1 MLKYISNNNTYVLFH
16 NNNNYN
22 LFCNIKRQWDIHPKL
37 KPNSYVCMGQ
47 NQLVLSSTDK
57 MAIDYLN
64 LGTNVLLKN

>member
-1 MLKYISNNNTYVLFH
+1 MLNFNQELNMYVLIFNKIH
-16 NNNNYN
+16 YN
-22 LFCNIKRQWDIHPKL
+22 LYNNIKKQWDIHPKL